1 MIIKVLVENT
11 AISEEYGKIHGLCL
25 YIETQKH
32 KILFDLGPDKL
43 FLENAE
49 KMGVKIEEI
58 DTVVISH
65 GHYDHGGALGLF
77 LQHNHR
83 ARIYVHKKAF
93 DGHFTKVLGLLYI
106 GVGLDASL
114 ASHEQIILTEGNLEL
129 DDELLLI
136 TDVKERELFPQSN
149 RSLYTVE
156 NGKKLRD
163 DFTHEQS
170 LLIRE
175 GENEVLLAGCAHC
188 GIVNIVNRAN
198 RDLGEPVTH
207 VIGGFHIWK
216 DKSPELVR
224 DIAQRL
230 KGHDIRYYTCH
241 CTGQKNFALLQEEM
255 KEQIQYVP
263 VGTVLKI

>member
-11 AISEEYGKIHGLCL
+11 AISAEYGNVHGLCL
-25 YIETQKH
+25 YIETAKH

-43 FLENAE
+43 FLDNAE
-49 KMGVKIEEI
+49 KMGVKIDEI

-65 GHYDHGGALGLF
+65 GHNDHGGALGLF

-83 ARIYVHKKAF
+83 AKIYIHKRAF
-93 DGHFTKVLGLLYI
+93 DGHFTKVLGLYI
-106 GVGLDASL
+106 GIGLDASL
-114 ASHEQIILTEGNLEL
+114 ASHEQVVLTEGNLEL
-129 DDELLLI
+129 DEELMII
-136 TDVKERELFPQSN
+136 TDVKERELYPRSN
-149 RSLYTVE
+149 RNLYTVE
-156 NGKKLRD
+156 NGRKLRD
-163 DFTHEQS
+163 DFSHEQS

-175 GENEVLLAGCAHC
+175 GEHKVLLAGCAHC
-188 GIVNIVNRAN
+188 GIVNILNKAG

-230 KGHDIRYYTCH
+230 KGHDTRYFTCH
-241 CTGQKNFALLQEEM
+241 CTGQRNFALLQEEM
-255 KEQIQYVP
+255 GEQIEYVP
-263 VGTVLKI
+263 VGTVLQI

>member
-11 AISEEYGKIHGLCL
+11 AISTEYRKVHGLCL
-25 YIETQKH
+25 YIETTQH
-32 KILFDLGPDKL
+32 KILFDLSPDKL

-49 KMGVKIEEI
+49 KVGVKVDEI

-83 ARIYVHKKAF
+83 AKIYIHKKAF
-93 DGHFTKVLGLLYI
+93 DGHFTKVLGLYI
-106 GVGLDASL
+106 GIGLEPSL
-114 ASHEQIILTEGNLEL
+114 AAHEQIVLTEGNLEL
-129 DDELLLI
+129 DEELLI
-136 TDVKERELFPQSN
+136 ISDVKERELFPQSN

-163 DFTHEQS
+163 DFSHEQS

-175 GENEVLLAGCAHC
+175 GKHRVLLAGCAHC
-188 GIVNIVNRAN
+188 GIVNIVNKAG
-198 RDLGEPVTH
+198 RDQGEPATH
-207 VIGGFHIWK
+207 VIGGFHIMK

-224 DIAQRL
+224 DIARRL
-230 KGHDIRYYTCH
+230 KGYDIQYYTCH
-241 CTGQKNFALLQEEM
+241 CTGRKNYALLQEEM
-255 KEQIQYVP
+255 REQIEYVP
-263 VGTVLKI
+263 VGTVLQI

>member
-1 MIIKVLVENT
+1 MVIKVLVENM
-11 AISEEYGKIHGLCL
+11 AISTEYGKVHGLCL
-25 YIETQKH
+25 YIETVRH

-43 FLENAE
+43 FLDNAE

-83 ARIYVHKKAF
+83 AKIYIHKKAF
-93 DGHFTKVLGLLYI
+93 DRHFTKVLGLYI

-114 ASHEQIILTEGNLEL
+114 ASHEQIVLTGGNLEL
-129 DDELLLI
+129 DEELMI
-136 TDVKERELFPQSN
+136 VTDVKERDLFPQSN
-149 RSLYTVE
+149 RSLYTME

-163 DFTHEQS
+163 DFSHEQS

-175 GENEVLLAGCAHC
+175 GEHKVLLAGCAHC
-188 GIVNIVNRAN
+188 GIVNILNRAN
-198 RDLGEPVTH
+198 QDLGEPVTH
-207 VIGGFHIWK
+207 VIGGFHIMK

-224 DIAQRL
+224 DIALRL
-230 KGHDIRYYTCH
+230 KGFDIQYYTCH

-255 KEQIQYVP
+255 REQIQYVP
-263 VGTVLKI
+263 VGTVLQI

>member
-1 MIIKVLVENT
+1 MLIKVLVENT
-11 AISEEYGKIHGLCL
+11 AISAEYGKIHGLCL
-25 YIETQKH
+25 YIETAKH
-32 KILFDLGPDKL
+32 KILFDLGPNKL

-65 GHYDHGGALGLF
+65 GHNDHGGALGLF
-77 LQHNHR
+77 LQHNHK
-83 ARIYVHKKAF
+83 AKIYVHERAF
-93 DGHFTKVLGLLYI
+93 DGHFTKVLGLYI
-106 GVGLDASL
+106 GIGLEDSL
-114 ASHEQIILTEGNLEL
+114 ASYEQIVLTRGNLEL
-129 DDELLLI
+129 DEGLLI
-136 TDVKERELFPQSN
+136 VSGVKERELYPQSN
-149 RSLYTVE
+149 RNLYTLE

-170 LLIRE
+170 LVIRE
-175 GENEVLLAGCAHC
+175 GEHKVLLAGCAHC

-230 KGHDIRYYTCH
+230 KGCDTQYYTCH

-255 KEQIQYVP
+255 KEQIQYVS
-263 VGTVLKI
+263 VGTVLQI